1 MILVGN
7 TCHNSIFK
15 KSRLIGTFLF
25 SLLFYSC
32 TDNTNTNGRKSLEKD
47 ESSRKNSSENNFYT
61 IEGFAQGTTYQI
73 KYEASHD
80 LKIKR
85 EIDSLLQDFDWH
97 LSTYVDSSLISD
109 FNNADVHFYCQIV
122 SSIIANC
129 FLESRK
135 IYEVTDG
142 AFNPAVYPLVDF
154 WGFYDMANKEHQPTR
169 EEIDS
174 VLKFIVFDSTTIQL
188 VQNKWI
194 DTDELSANEL
204 CKVDARLKLDFN
216 AIAQGFSVDLIG
228 LFLKSWGVENY
239 MVELGGEVKCRGVNA
254 YGNLWK
260 IGIDRPSDGASVA
273 NRVLNAAVLVDNKG
287 LATSGNYRKFYELN
301 GIKYAH
307 TIDPRTGM
315 PVSHSLLS
323 TTVVSDKA
331 SVSDAYAT
339 AFMVLG
345 VEETKLFLEKHE
357 ELDLDVYLIYANAN
371 GEFITWMNSGMKAI
385 IEEF

>member
-32 TDNTNTNGRKSLEKD
+32 ADNTNTNGRKSLEKD

-97 LSTYVDSSLISD
+97 LSTYLDSSLISD

-154 WGFYDMANKEHQPTR
+154 WGFYDMANKAHQPTR

-174 VLKFIVFDSTTIQL
+174 ILKFIVFDSTTIQL

>member
-1 MILVGN
+1 MILVDN

-97 LSTYVDSSLISD
+97 LSTYLDSSLISD

-174 VLKFIVFDSTTIQL
+174 VLKFIVFDSTAIQL

-194 DTDELSANEL
+194 DTDELSVNEL

-287 LATSGNYRKFYELN
+287 
-301 GIKYAH
+301 
-307 TIDPRTGM
+307 
-315 PVSHSLLS
+315 
-323 TTVVSDKA
+323 
-331 SVSDAYAT
+331 
-339 AFMVLG
+339 
-345 VEETKLFLEKHE
+345 
-357 ELDLDVYLIYANAN
+357 
-371 GEFITWMNSGMKAI
+371 
-385 IEEF
+385 

>member
-32 TDNTNTNGRKSLEKD
+32 ADNTNTNGRKSLEKD

-97 LSTYVDSSLISD
+97 LSTYLDSSLISD
-109 FNNADVHFYCQIV
+109 FNNADVHSYCQIV

-174 VLKFIVFDSTTIQL
+174 ILKFIVFDSTAIQL

-345 VEETKLFLEKHE
+345 VEKTKLFLEKHE

>member
-32 TDNTNTNGRKSLEKD
+32 VDNTNTNGSKSLEKD
-47 ESSRKNSSENNFYT
+47 ESSKKNSLESNFYT

-97 LSTYVDSSLISD
+97 LSTYLDSSLISD
-109 FNNADVHFYCQIV
+109 FNNADVQFYCQIV
-122 SSIIANC
+122 SGIIANC
-129 FLESRK
+129 FSESRK

-169 EEIDS
+169 HEIDS
-174 VLKFIVFDSTTIQL
+174 ILKFVVFDSTAIQL
-188 VQNKWI
+188 IQNKWV
-194 DTDELSANEL
+194 DTDKLMANEL

-228 LFLKSWGVENY
+228 FFLHYRGVENY
-239 MVELGGEVKCRGVNA
+239 MVELGGEVKCRGENA

-260 IGIDRPSDGASVA
+260 IGIDRPTDEASA
-273 NRVLNAAVLVDNKG
+273 SARVLNAAVLLDNKG
-287 LATSGNYRKFYELN
+287 LATSGNYRKFYELD
-301 GIKYAH
+301 GVKYAH

-323 TTVVSDKA
+323 TTVVSEKA

-371 GEFITWMNSGMKAI
+371 GEFITWMNSGMKEI

>member
-32 TDNTNTNGRKSLEKD
+32 ADNTNTNGRKSLEKD

-97 LSTYVDSSLISD
+97 LSTYLDSSLISD
-109 FNNADVHFYCQIV
+109 FNNADVHSYCQIV

-169 EEIDS
+169 EKIDS
-174 VLKFIVFDSTTIQL
+174 ILKFIVFDSTAIQL

-345 VEETKLFLEKHE
+345 VEKTKLFLEKHE